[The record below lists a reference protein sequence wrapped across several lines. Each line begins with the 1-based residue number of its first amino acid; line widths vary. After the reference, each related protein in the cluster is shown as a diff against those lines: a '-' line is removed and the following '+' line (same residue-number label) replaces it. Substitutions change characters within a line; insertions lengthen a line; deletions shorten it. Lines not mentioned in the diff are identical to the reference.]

1 MNVAE
6 CRTLSTQ
13 PGVAHGFFGRQGGVS
28 QGIFASLN
36 CGFGSGDEPERVREN
51 RTRAA
56 KHLGATHD
64 RLLTVYQIH
73 SADAVLIEQP
83 WAANAQPKADAMA
96 TCVPNLALGILAAD
110 CAPVLFSDAQARV
123 IGAAHAGWKG
133 ALGGVV
139 EAAVEAMERLGA
151 ERGRI
156 VATVGPC
163 ISQTSYEVG
172 AEFRAR
178 FVAADGANDAFFVP
192 APRTDHWH
200 FDLPDYV
207 AGRLR
212 RLDLHAVSRVDRCT
226 YANADD
232 YFSFRRTT
240 HRREPDYGRNLSAIV
255 LAP

>member
-13 PGVAHGFFGRQGGVS
+13 PGLAHGFFGREGGVS

-56 KHLGATHD
+56 KHLGTTFD
-64 RLLTVYQIH
+64 RLLTAYQIH
-73 SADAVLIEQP
+73 SAEAVIVEEP
-83 WAANAQPKADAMA
+83 WATNSQPKADAMA
-96 TCVPNLALGILAAD
+96 TRVPNLALGILAAD
-110 CAPVLFSDAQARV
+110 CAPVLFADATARV

-139 EAAVEAMERLGA
+139 EAAVKAMERLGA

-163 ISQTSYEVG
+163 IGQASYEVG
-172 AEFRAR
+172 GEFRAQ
-178 FVAADGANDAFFVP
+178 FVAADGANDAFFVQGTR
-192 APRTDHWH
+192 ADHWQ
-200 FDLPDYV
+200 FDLPGYV
-207 AGRLR
+207 DARLR